1 MNLGDT
7 LLNILL
13 LFLLKSSPFFLFLFV
28 VVVFFFSVSFDC
40 KIQKWTV
47 LNLKVS
53 IVSLVTSRCDM
64 SKEHLLMARQWL

>member
-28 VVVFFFSVSFDC
+28 VVDFFAVSFDC

-64 SKEHLLMARQWL
+64 SEEHLLMARQWL